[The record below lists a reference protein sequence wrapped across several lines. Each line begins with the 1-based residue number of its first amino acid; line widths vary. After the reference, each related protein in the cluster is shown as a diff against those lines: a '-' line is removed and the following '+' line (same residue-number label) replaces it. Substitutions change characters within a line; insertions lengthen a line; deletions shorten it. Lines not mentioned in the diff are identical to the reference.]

1 MTEKLKIK
9 IIKKGT
15 VTKATSVAEIK
26 TVSKRES
33 AREMVSN
40 VTNWVSDFQN
50 RKRQGTKLA
59 IENLFGQQIRPTE
72 S

>member
-15 VTKATSVAEIK
+15 VTKAASAEAK
-26 TVSKRES
+26 PVSKRES